1 MYRKCREILCSFSEE
16 EKLPKLSEEKS
27 SPVVNADDD
36 DDDVVNTKMKELTL
50 VRKIVKPFAT
60 LKVSFSRVIVLA
72 GKLASKQR
80 RDNCNTTLYFQ
91 DLKLTSNPNPNL
103 TFTTFPTKPKT
114 TERSIPVL

>member
-1 MYRKCREILCSFSEE
+1 MCSFSEE
-16 EKLPKLSEEKS
+16 EKLPKLSEEKL
-27 SPVVNADDD
+27 SPVVNGDDD
-36 DDDVVNTKMKELTL
+36 ENVITKMKELTL